1 MNNENGKEIK
11 VYGTLVN
18 YTVDTDLPADNIHN
32 DALSY
37 AKQSYDDQFGE
48 PVKVNNFQDIINK
61 RIKGITREPG
71 TGTFVNENLYVDG
84 NIYMKDGSGNWVPI
98 DLASILNRLA
108 ILESYWKIDSDD
120 KLVPTNPNRQ
130 VKAKAFFDTSV

>member
-1 MNNENGKEIK
+1 MISQTQTFKTNF
-11 VYGTLVN
+11 YG
-18 YTVDTDLPADNIHN
+18 
-32 DALSY
+32 
-37 AKQSYDDQFGE
+37 
-48 PVKVNNFQDIINK
+48 IINK